1 MSEQTTS
8 VLAGIGQITL
18 LVALLAACQVPLGN
32 LLFVTATSEK
42 DFWFERW
49 IYKVVGIDPRKQ
61 QNWRHCLFA
70 VLGFSVAGLLLLY
83 LVLRV
88 QAVLPLSLGHAG
100 FAPDGAFNTAIS
112 FVTNTNWQW
121 YSPEAAIGHTAQMI
135 GLTVQNF
142 VSGATGIAVAFVLVR
157 GFARQRT
164 DQLGNF
170 WVDLVRVSL
179 RVLLPMAVVVALL
192 LVLGGA
198 IQNLAGPTIIDALN
212 GGQQSIPGGPTA
224 SQEAIKQLGTNG
236 GGFFNANAAHPFENP
251 NPATNI
257 LSIWAMTVIPFALPY
272 TVGRMIGDR
281 RQGVAITI
289 TMAVLWL
296 AGVAAITMAELSAAG
311 AAPQLAG
318 GAMEGKEMRFGEWG
332 SALFAASSTGTSTG
346 AVNSMHDSLTAAG
359 GGTAMLL
366 MMLNEVSP
374 GGVGTGT
381 YGILCFAILT
391 VFVGGLMVGRTPEYL
406 GKKIGRTEITAVS
419 IAVLA
424 MPFALLIGT
433 AISISTQS
441 GQTSLTNEGYHGFS
455 EMLYGYT
462 SAANNNGSAF
472 AGLNANTPLLNI
484 GQGLAM
490 LTGRFVTIAAIMA
503 LAGSLSRQH
512 KVPASA
518 GTLPTHG
525 PLFVVMLLGIIIIV
539 AGLTFLPALALGPI
553 AEALL

>member
-1 MSEQTTS
+1 MSEETIS
-8 VLAGIGQITL
+8 VLAGLGQVTL
-18 LVALLAACQVPLGN
+18 LVALLAACHVPLGN
-32 LLFVTATSEK
+32 LLFHTATSEK
-42 DFWFERW
+42 DFRVERW

-61 QNWRHCLFA
+61 QTWRHYLFA
-70 VLGFSVAGLLLLY
+70 VLGFSLAGLLLLY
-83 LVLRV
+83 LVLRI
-88 QAVLPLSLGHAG
+88 QAVLPLSLGHEG
-100 FAPDGAFNTAIS
+100 FPADGAFNTAIS

-121 YSPEAAIGHTAQMI
+121 YSGEAAIGHTAQMI

-142 VSGATGIAVAFVLVR
+142 VSGATGVAVAFALVR

-164 DQLGNF
+164 DELGNF

-179 RVLLPMAVVVALL
+179 RVLLPMAVIVALL

-272 TVGRMIGDR
+272 TVGRMVGDR
-281 RQGVAITI
+281 RQGAAITI

-296 AGVAAITMAELSAAG
+296 AGVAAITVAELSAAG

-318 GAMEGKEMRFGEWG
+318 GAMEGKEMRFGEWA
-332 SALFAASSTGTSTG
+332 SALFGASSTGTSTG
-346 AVNSMHDSLTAAG
+346 AVNAMHDSFTAAG

-374 GGVGTGT
+374 GGVGTGI

-419 IAVLA
+419 LAVLA

-433 AISISTQS
+433 AISISTAS
-441 GQTSLTNEGYHGFS
+441 GQASLTNEGYHGFS

-484 GQGLAM
+484 GLGLAM
-490 LTGRFVTIAAIMA
+490 LTGRFVTIAAVMA
-503 LAGSLSRQH
+503 LAGSLSRQQT
-512 KVPASA
+512 VPASA

-539 AGLTFLPALALGPI
+539 AGLTFVPALALGPI